1 MWPLVLSELW
11 APKGKIFH
19 EVHWWF
25 LGDLVGSFPGLMTTV
40 MCSLLPPFFHERHG
54 LWETLLLGS
63 SHSSCAWK
71 VEIGPNDLT
80 WLSFDHVTCMT
91 PWVLI
96 SGNISYFQIT
106 CLSVHSLWPLLSQ
119 MEYICHC
126 SLSNKAGLSLQ
137 FGDWCMDIIVREISS
152 MFCHCQPQHAEER
165 GRNSYLMT

>member
-40 MCSLLPPFFHERHG
+40 MYSLLPPFFHERHG

-71 VEIGPNDLT
+71 VEISPNDLT

-96 SGNISYFQIT
+96 SGNTSYFQIT
-106 CLSVHSLWPLLSQ
+106 CLSVHSLSFDHYSVKWSTFATGHFQTEGRAKSPVWGL
-119 MEYICHC
+119 MHGHHC
-126 SLSNKAGLSLQ
+126 
-137 FGDWCMDIIVREISS
+137 
-152 MFCHCQPQHAEER
+152 
-165 GRNSYLMT
+165 GRNKLNVLPLPTSACRRKGKK